1 MPVVDGSEA
10 ARLLRWAVD
19 DPETVRRY
27 RAKVVSVPGS
37 ACAWWSAALSGRGHG
52 RLWLG
57 TVAGR
62 DLVVIAHRFGFAL
75 EHGVDALLATPVLGH
90 GCDNPLCQRIDAAHV
105 RASSHVLN
113 RREWAARRRIGGSPL
128 LDRRGARGRARALRD
143 AVHAAGE
150 LLDVAERVTV
160 LGEEAEAARGA
171 GPGRRTLRRG
181 TGKRRTTVAV
191 PARPDRACL
200 WPVAPTA
207 PPSGRVT
214 RGVAGCAR
222 HLRRA
227 GMRSVGRAGA
237 PRTAGLG
244 GAQPPS
250 RRRGARS
257 ADRAGTADR
266 PACGAGAF
274 EPRDRTRASRS
285 AR

>member
-52 RLWLG
+52 RFWLG

-62 DLVVIAHRFGFAL
+62 DLVVIAHRFGFAV

-90 GCDNPLCQRIDAAHV
+90 GCDNPLCQRIDAAHE

-150 LLDVAERVTV
+150 LFAVV
-160 LGEEAEAARGA
+160 EAEGLPPGVQLPLWTASTPPTTGA
-171 GPGRRTLRRG
+171 
-181 TGKRRTTVAV
+181 
-191 PARPDRACL
+191 D
-200 WPVAPTA
+200 
-207 PPSGRVT
+207 
-214 RGVAGCAR
+214 
-222 HLRRA
+222 
-227 GMRSVGRAGA
+227 
-237 PRTAGLG
+237 
-244 GAQPPS
+244 
-250 RRRGARS
+250 
-257 ADRAGTADR
+257 DEDR
-266 PACGAGAF
+266 PL
-274 EPRDRTRASRS
+274 ASHPGSTTSGS
-285 AR
+285 AAMA